1 MRNVPPRHMDD
12 YAKLSPESRTKLAT
26 LMREKGHNATAR
38 LLHTST
44 ETIEN
49 IASSHGGAR
58 KRVIDR
64 IEVAL
69 SKQGKDNE

>member
-1 MRNVPPRHMDD
+1 MSNAPPRHMDD
-12 YAKLSPESRTKLAT
+12 YAKLSPESREKLAA
-26 LMREKGHNATAR
+26 LMRKMGHNATAR

-64 IEVAL
+64 IETAL
-69 SKQGKDNE
+69 RKQGKDNE